1 MIWRALAWLVARL
14 PYAWLAPLGAVL
26 GWLVG
31 SVLRI
36 RRGHVE
42 SAMRS
47 AGIAQENAA
56 GMYVSLGAGALEFLW
71 LAGRREGAVRF
82 EDLVAFDDGSRELLG
97 ALHEAGAG
105 FVFAG
110 SHTGNWDLAA
120 CAIAHDLPLL
130 VVTKSLSARGIDAFW
145 QGTRASY
152 GVDLCLA
159 RGAIARGRAAL
170 DRGGAVAM
178 MIDQVPLTRRHG
190 IETEFLG
197 RTAFVDK
204 APATLAAKAGSPLV
218 VAASRRDENGI
229 HRISVLDVI
238 TPPARAGRVWIR
250 EATVRATQALDAHV
264 RNYPAS
270 WLWLHR
276 RWRTPAT

>member
-1 MIWRALAWLVARL
+1 MIWRALAWLIARL
-14 PYAWLAPLGAVL
+14 PYAWLAPLGAAL

-36 RRGHVE
+36 RRSHVE
-42 SAMRS
+42 NAMRTS
-47 AGIAQENAA
+47 GVAVEHAA

-71 LAGRREGAVRF
+71 LAGRGQSAVRF
-82 EDLVAFDDGSRELLG
+82 EDIVAFDGGSREVIG

-120 CAIAHDLPLL
+120 CAIAHELPLL

-159 RGAIARGRAAL
+159 HGAIARGRAAL
-170 DRGGAVAM
+170 EQGGAVVM
-178 MIDQVPLTRRHG
+178 MIDQVPLARRHG

-229 HRISVLDVI
+229 HRIAVLDVI
-238 TPPARAGRVWIR
+238 APPAHAGPAWIR
-250 EATVRATQALDAHV
+250 EATVRATRALDAHV
-264 RNYPAS
+264 RNYPSS

-276 RWRTPAT
+276 RWRTPAS

>member
-1 MIWRALAWLVARL
+1 MIWRGLAWLVARL
-14 PYAWLAPLGAVL
+14 RYAWLAPLGAVL
-26 GWLVG
+26 GWVVG

-36 RRGHVE
+36 RRAHVE
-42 SAMRS
+42 DAMRS
-47 AGIAQENAA
+47 AGIAEENAD
-56 GMYVSLGAGALEFLW
+56 GMYRSLGVGALEFLW
-71 LAGRREGAVRF
+71 LAGRGESTVRF
-82 EDLVAFDDGSRELLG
+82 EELVQIDPRSREVLDSLR
-97 ALHEAGAG
+97 EAGAG
-105 FVFAG
+105 LVFAAT
-110 SHTGNWDLAA
+110 HTGNWDLAA

-130 VVTKSLSARGIDAFW
+130 VVTKRLSAKGIDAFW

-152 GVDLCLA
+152 GVDLCVA

-170 DRGGAVAM
+170 ERGGAVAM
-178 MIDQVPLTRRHG
+178 MIDQVPLARRHG

-218 VAASRRDENGI
+218 VAVSRRDENGI
-229 HRISVLDVI
+229 HRLSVLEVI
-238 TPPARAGRVWIR
+238 TPPAHAGRAWIR
-250 EATVRATQALDAHV
+250 EATVRATQALETHV
-264 RNYPAS
+264 RNHPSS

>member
-1 MIWRALAWLVARL
+1 MIWRGLAWLVARL
-14 PYAWLAPLGAVL
+14 RYAWLAPLGAVL

-36 RRGHVE
+36 RRAHVE
-42 SAMRS
+42 DAMRS
-47 AGIAQENAA
+47 AGIAPENAG
-56 GMYVSLGAGALEFLW
+56 GMYRSLGAGALEFLW
-71 LAGRREGAVRF
+71 LAGRGENAVRF
-82 EDLVAFDDGSRELLG
+82 DELVTIDEASREVLVSLR
-97 ALHEAGAG
+97 EAGAG
-105 FVFAG
+105 FVFAAT
-110 SHTGNWDLAA
+110 HTGNWDLAA

-130 VVTKSLSARGIDAFW
+130 VVTKRLSARGIDAFW

-170 DRGGAVAM
+170 EQGGAVAM
-178 MIDQVPLTRRHG
+178 MIDQVPLARRHG

-229 HRISVLDVI
+229 HRLSVLEVI
-238 TPPARAGRVWIR
+238 TPPAHAGRAWIR
-250 EATVRATQALDAHV
+250 EATVKATQALETHV
-264 RNYPAS
+264 RNHPSS